1 MFGSAKRSNFGSRR
15 VVFELDAANSTTS
28 ASVMPVVGSESE
40 NDDGDEGVVG
50 SESDVGDVAGP
61 PAPSRP
67 PRQGGLKVYIII
79 ASAAAAWM
87 PHWCPPGF
95 EKGAPPDGSFLVGAA
110 VGEWNFQTEPAAEEA
125 SYMVHQALRK
135 ASRASEIM
143 GFVVYTCDIIMRL
156 VDPQLV
162 DPGTLPAPMTM
173 VDPLRGLFRVATCF
187 AFVVSFLMLR
197 VCSCFGFMV

>member
-1 MFGSAKRSNFGSRR
+1 MSSSTMFGSAKRSNFGSRR

-95 EKGAPPDGSFLVGAA
+95 EKVAPPDGSFLVGAA

-125 SYMVHQALRK
+125 SYMVHQALFGNHGLRCLHLRHHN
-135 ASRASEIM
+135 ASR
-143 GFVVYTCDIIMRL
+143 G
-156 VDPQLV
+156 
-162 DPGTLPAPMTM
+162 PAAGRSWHAACTHDYGRSSP
-173 VDPLRGLFRVATCF
+173 RFI
-187 AFVVSFLMLR
+187 
-197 VCSCFGFMV
+197 